1 MVAAQRDLSQ
11 FSLVLFIILWFSLK
25 CRWCSFRS
33 VCVRALKVIW
43 DTIFIRAT
51 ADTIFCLFYFF
62 RVKNVTWN
70 NVICGRHCTLCW
82 HASIIS
88 VISVLQIC
96 ACTLWRPHCVK
107 SGKCLRVNERCK
119 KKTFGLCVGD
129 AFARLKFQFNFMT
142 FSLKF
147 GRNVIKYVND
157 DDEEEG
163 GEFAFHNSFKI
174 VTLFL
179 WKTTNERILCRI
191 TYWIPFFVFFF
202 TRNEFRFRHCV
213 SHWKFIVLLCSTF
226 ILFNPLMSTRKY
238 INFYFC
244 LH

>member
-1 MVAAQRDLSQ
+1 MYCRFAHAHYDGHIVSKVANVY
-11 FSLVLFIILWFSLK
+11 VLMK
-25 CRWCSFRS
+25 D
-33 VCVRALKVIW
+33 A
-43 DTIFIRAT
+43 
-51 ADTIFCLFYFF
+51 
-62 RVKNVTWN
+62 
-70 NVICGRHCTLCW
+70 
-82 HASIIS
+82 
-88 VISVLQIC
+88 
-96 ACTLWRPHCVK
+96 
-107 SGKCLRVNERCK
+107 K

-191 TYWIPFFVFFF
+191 TYWIPFFVFLFHPQRIPISSLCFSLKIYCIAVLHIHSVQSANEHSEIYKFLFLF
-202 TRNEFRFRHCV
+202 TLNRINQLVFLDAYGFVLDIIENVQFKTNENSDEFA
-213 SHWKFIVLLCSTF
+213 I
-226 ILFNPLMSTRKY
+226 ILR
-238 INFYFC
+238 
-244 LH
+244 